1 MARLASAVC
10 ATDRTVPLLLA
21 APRPPLPADR
31 AGEVALET
39 ACSLYHATL
48 QLASGS
54 RGPVRDLHALLEP
67 LSRMVALQKSRAGQA
82 DCRAVVDDLRRG
94 NHDGALE
101 ACRRMIERETAL
113 LHGRPARPSAT
124 ALGNRP

>member
-1 MARLASAVC
+1 MARLAFAV
-10 ATDRTVPLLLA
+10 RTTELTAPLLLA
-21 APRPPLPADR
+21 VPRPPLPADR

-82 DCRAVVDDLRRG
+82 DCRAVADNLRRG
-94 NHDGALE
+94 DHESALE
-101 ACRRMIERETAL
+101 VCRRMIERETAL
-113 LHGRPARPSAT
+113 LHSKPPPLPAQA
-124 ALGNRP
+124 